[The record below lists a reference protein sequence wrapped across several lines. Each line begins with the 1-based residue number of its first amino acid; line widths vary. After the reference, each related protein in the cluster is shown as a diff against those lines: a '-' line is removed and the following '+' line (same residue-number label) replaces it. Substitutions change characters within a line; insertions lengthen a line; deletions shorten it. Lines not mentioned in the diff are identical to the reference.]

1 MKRFFV
7 LVLVLVVGIVG
18 LGFYLGWFQ
27 FSTGGTDE
35 KPNLTLTVDK
45 DKIEKDKKKA
55 EEELQKA
62 GQAVKEKIGSGTEK
76 SKDDSSRP

>member
-7 LVLVLVVGIVG
+7 FLLLLAAGIVG

-27 FSTGGTDE
+27 FSTGGTDQN
-35 KPNLTLTVDK
+35 PNITLSVDK

-55 EEELQKA
+55 EEGLQKA
-62 GQAVKEKIGSGTEK
+62 GQAVKEKIGSGTET
-76 SKDDSSRP
+76 SKDESSRP

>member
-7 LVLVLVVGIVG
+7 LVLLLAACIVG

-27 FSTGGTDE
+27 FSTGGTDD
-35 KPNLTLTVDK
+35 KPNVTFTVDK

-62 GQAVKEKIGSGTEK
+62 GQTVKEKIGGGTEK
-76 SKDDSSRP
+76 SKDENSRP

>member
-7 LVLVLVVGIVG
+7 LVLLLAAGIVG

-35 KPNLTLTVDK
+35 KPNVTFTVDK
-45 DKIEKDKKKA
+45 DKFDKDKKKA
-55 EEELQKA
+55 TEEAQKL
-62 GQAVKEKIGSGTEK
+62 GQSVKEKVGGGTEK
-76 SKDDSSRP
+76 NKDEDSRP

>member
-1 MKRFFV
+1 MKRLFV
-7 LVLVLVVGIVG
+7 LVLVLAVGIVG

-27 FSTGGTDE
+27 FSTGGTDD
-35 KPNLTLTVDK
+35 KPNVTFTVDK

-62 GQAVKEKIGSGTEK
+62 GQTVKEKIGSGTEK
-76 SKDDSSRP
+76 SKDEGSRP